1 MFKPG
6 DVVVHKTLGAGVII
20 NLEEKVIDG
29 NPIKFLR
36 VQLKLK
42 EGDILVPCTENG
54 CTNLRLAMTLEQV
67 AQIEKIL
74 QTKSVHRPG
83 LGTSSEP
90 NLSPEDMINSRDPFK
105 IAKAIRYLVDE
116 SKGTEFSESH
126 RELLTA
132 ARTALAG
139 ELMQVKGISRA
150 AAFTFI
156 TRALKAGDLAAKEQ
170 KKKLK

>member
-6 DVVVHKTLGAGVII
+6 DVVVHKTLGAGVVISI
-20 NLEEKVIDG
+20 EEKIID
-29 NPIKFLR
+29 NTPHKFLR

-42 EGDILVPCTENG
+42 EGDILIPCTENG
-54 CTNLRLAMTLEQV
+54 CTDLRLAMTVEQV
-67 AQIEKIL
+67 GQIEKIL
-74 QTKSVHRPG
+74 QTKSAHRPA
-83 LGTSSEP
+83 LGTA
-90 NLSPEDMINSRDPFK
+90 PETKLTPEEMINSRDPFK
-105 IAKAIRYLVDE
+105 IAKAIRSLIDE
-116 SKGTEFSESH
+116 SKGAEFTESH

-156 TRALKAGDLAAKEQ
+156 TRALKAGDIKAKEQ